1 MKNLSFILFISLSFA
16 AKAQLKSFTIGVK
29 GDTLNKIDN
38 KNLKQGK
45 WTNHVD
51 EVRGEPGFEEEGEFK
66 NGRKEGVWRIYNL
79 NGDLTGLEFYKWGN
93 KDGQALY
100 YNAAGELIR
109 EEHWRALN
117 PDKPYDTLTIEDID
131 HLNEYKTVIVKNEGV
146 GIRDGQWKYFNPS
159 TGMIYKTEN
168 YTLGK
173 LETPKASKSDT
184 TGSST
189 ASNKALAKPKE
200 VQEYEKK
207 NSGKKKVRVRDGST
221 SD

>member
-1 MKNLSFILFISLSFA
+1 MKNLLFFIFVFSAFSSG
-16 AKAQLKSFTIGVK
+16 AQLKSFTIGVK
-29 GDTLNKIDN
+29 GDTLNKIDG

-45 WTNHVD
+45 WINHVD
-51 EVRGEPGFEEEGEFK
+51 ELRGEPGYEEEGEYK
-66 NGRKEGVWRIYNL
+66 NGRKEGVWRIY
-79 NGDLTGLEFYKWGN
+79 DLSNDLIGLELYKWGN

-100 YNAAGELIR
+100 YNSAGELIR

-146 GIRDGQWKYFNPS
+146 AIKDGLWKYFNPS
-159 TGMIYKTEN
+159 TGMIYKTES

-173 LETPKASKSDT
+173 METPKATKSDT
-184 TGSST
+184 TTST
-189 ASNKALAKPKE
+189 ASSKTLAKPKE

-207 NSGKKKVRVRDGST
+207 NSGKKKIKVRDGST

>member
-1 MKNLSFILFISLSFA
+1 MKKILFFILVFIAFSSR
-16 AKAQLKSFTIGVK
+16 AQPKSFTIGVK
-29 GDTLNKIDN
+29 GDTLNKIDS

-45 WTNHVD
+45 WINHVD
-51 EVRGEPGFEEEGEFK
+51 ELRGEPGYEEEGEYK

-79 NGDLTGLEFYKWGN
+79 NNELIGLEFYKWGN

-100 YNAAGELIR
+100 YNSAGELIR

-146 GIRDGQWKYFNPS
+146 GIRDGQWKYFNPV

-173 LETPKASKSDT
+173 LETPKPGKSDT
-184 TGSST
+184 TTST
-189 ASNKALAKPKE
+189 ANSKTLAKPKE

-207 NSGKKKVRVRDGST
+207 NSGKKKIKVRDGST

>member
-1 MKNLSFILFISLSFA
+1 MKKLIILILLSFSFTA
-16 AKAQLKSFTIGVK
+16 QAQLKSYTIGVK
-29 GDTLNKIDN
+29 GDTLNKIDG
-38 KNLKQGK
+38 KNQKQGK
-45 WTNHVD
+45 WINHVD
-51 EVRGEPGFEEEGEFK
+51 EVRGEPGYEEEGEYK

-79 NGDLTGLEFYKWGN
+79 SNDLIGLEFYKWGN
-93 KDGQALY
+93 KDGQCLY
-100 YNAAGELIR
+100 YNAAGEVLR

-131 HLNEYKTVIVKNEGV
+131 HLNEYKTVIVKNDGV
-146 GIRDGQWKYFNPS
+146 AIRDGQWKYFNPG

-173 LETPKASKSDT
+173 LETPKPSKSDST
-184 TGSST
+184 SST
-189 ASNKALAKPKE
+189 AVNKSLAKPKE

-207 NSGKKKVRVRDGST
+207 NSGKKKIKVRDGST